1 MLFVVYHIYRINDNA
16 IALALQIETINS
28 KSLQVEEDNPDDDE
42 LVFVEN
48 PRKITLFRVVME
60 KKLGIDW
67 EHGPRHSDEI
77 TELSLNTDMV

>member
-1 MLFVVYHIYRINDNA
+1 MLFVVYHISRINDTA
-16 IALALQIETINS
+16 MALVLQIETLNS
-28 KSLQVEEDNPDDDE
+28 NSQQNMGNSPDDDS
-42 LVFVEN
+42 LDFVEN

-77 TELSLNTDMV
+77 TEHSLNTDMV